1 MHIKSRDYNI
11 ETMNQ
16 LAFSLTT
23 ADVNF
28 KYIALIELK
37 ILMP

>member
-1 MHIKSRDYNI
+1 MHIRSRDFNI

-16 LAFSLTT
+16 LTFSLTT
-23 ADVNF
+23 AGVNF

-37 ILMP
+37 ILMS